1 MTTSP
6 VPDDALLAQA
16 AQLRQQLGDTAH
28 DQISES
34 IYTAATAIADRAVVR
49 SGQSQAFRLDRT
61 IDQIVTSRVWGFPM
75 MALMLMT
82 VFWLTI
88 AGANV

>member
-34 IYTAATAIADRAVVR
+34 IYTAARPLLIGQWCGAGNRRPFALIAPLT
-49 SGQSQAFRLDRT
+49 RL
-61 IDQIVTSRVWGFPM
+61 
-75 MALMLMT
+75 
-82 VFWLTI
+82 
-88 AGANV
+88 